1 MLHNRTA
8 RRRIHRRPRLL
19 TTRNIRLLR
28 SRTGQRRILKRLL
41 GPPTRLLRNHMGQR
55 PRHILKRLLG
65 PPTRLLR
72 NHMGQRPRL
81 VCPPLLTEQWPRCI
95 RQRLL
100 LAISLLR
107 SASHRLPTLHT

>member
-28 SRTGQRRILKRLL
+28 SRTGQRR
-41 GPPTRLLRNHMGQR
+41 
-55 PRHILKRLLG
+55 ILKRLLG